1 MRRMDCT
8 RAAEALPL
16 YVAGD
21 LEDPRAREVAAH
33 LAACEG
39 CRRLAADFA
48 ASRSLLAQA
57 CAPPEFGPDFY
68 AGIRNAVL
76 GEIGRDRKPPAP
88 SFTLAL
94 PFGRRFAY
102 AAAFVLVILAL
113 ALSLQHFLRGA
124 REAKRELAS
133 APPAAGAPTR
143 VPDSDA
149 GPSSPRPH
157 LSPPPSPRRPRATA
171 AKAPRSLF
179 GSAGAARGV
188 RDEAARAATAPAGV
202 APGAVGSAPRA
213 GAAVPSAAAQAPGA
227 EEVSRIEIQTA
238 DPNIRIIWLAPRK
251 SEDPARNQG
260 DHPDRN

>member
-33 LAACEG
+33 LAACDG
-39 CRRLAADFA
+39 CRSLAADFA

-113 ALSLQHFLRGA
+113 SLQHFLRGA
-124 REAKRELAS
+124 REVKRDLAS
-133 APPAAGAPTR
+133 APPAAGAPTP

-149 GPSSPRPH
+149 GPPSPRPH

-179 GSAGAARGV
+179 GSAGAAQGV
-188 RDEAARAATAPAGV
+188 LDEAARAATAPAGV
-202 APGAVGSAPRA
+202 APGAVGSAPWA

-227 EEVSRIEIQTA
+227 GEVSRIEIQTA

-260 DHPDRN
+260 DHPNRN